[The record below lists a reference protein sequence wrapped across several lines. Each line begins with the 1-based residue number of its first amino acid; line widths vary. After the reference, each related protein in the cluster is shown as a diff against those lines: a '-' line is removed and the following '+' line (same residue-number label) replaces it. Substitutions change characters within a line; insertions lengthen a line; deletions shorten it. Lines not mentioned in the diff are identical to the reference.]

1 MFIAIADSVN
11 GGSGQGTGTG
21 SGGGGNRTA
30 PVFQFLGR
38 PLDRFPKFYQLVFTS
53 ESEFPF
59 SVFIGETEYVI
70 NSTADTVSGQ
80 LTQVGETVE
89 ASLSFGARVELSL
102 GKGGSSGINK
112 IFRFD
117 NLIVGELAFSSF
129 HVEDRDFSGV
139 TTLPARILD
148 DLSFC
153 FSSATGLPSNIGLW
167 DVSNVVDFL
176 GMFNDVPESAMSD
189 AFGQWTFGDSA
200 IIGSQAF
207 ANISDADLASCLV
220 QWAANANQGSSVD
233 LNRPF
238 GSDPR
243 GGGAPRDL
251 SETTY
256 PAAKAAY
263 DNLIANNSWDFAT
276 SINWLP

>member
-11 GGSGQGTGTG
+11 GGSGQGTG
-21 SGGGGNRTA
+21 SGGGNRMA
-30 PVFQFLGR
+30 PVFQFLLR
-38 PLDRFPKFYQLVFTS
+38 PIDRVPKFWQLGFTS

-80 LTQVGETVE
+80 ITQVGVPVE
-89 ASLSFGARVELSL
+89 ASVSFGAKFQLNPN
-102 GKGGSSGINK
+102 KGGTDGINK
-112 IFRFD
+112 ILRFD
-117 NLIVGELAFSSF
+117 NLIVGRNTFYL
-129 HVEDRDFSGV
+129 VEDRDYSGV

-148 DLSFC
+148 DLTFC
-153 FSSATGLPSNIGLW
+153 FFTATGLPSNIGLW
-167 DVSNVVDFL
+167 DVSNVLMFN

-200 IIGSQAF
+200 NIGAQTF
-207 ANISDADLASCLV
+207 ENISDADLASCLV
-220 QWAANANQGSSVD
+220 QWEANANQGSIVD
-233 LNRPF
+233 FSFYPF
-238 GSDPR
+238 GPDPR
-243 GGGAPRDL
+243 GGSGVRDL

-263 DNLIANNSWDFAT
+263 DNLIANNSWNFGS

>member
-11 GGSGQGTGTG
+11 GGSGQGTG
-21 SGGGGNRTA
+21 SGGGGNGTA
-30 PVFQFLGR
+30 TVLQFLLR
-38 PLDRFPKFYQLVFTS
+38 PEDRTPKVYQLAFTS
-53 ESEFPF
+53 ESQFPF

-80 LTQVGETVE
+80 LIQVGVPVE
-89 ASLSFGARVELSL
+89 ASVSFGAQFQLASGR
-102 GKGGSSGINK
+102 GGTFGVNK

-117 NLIVGELAFSSF
+117 NLIVGSNAFSE
-129 HVEDRDFSGV
+129 VEDTAFSGV

-167 DVSNVVDFL
+167 DVSNVVDFR
-176 GMFNDVPESAMSD
+176 GMFKNIPESAMSD
-189 AFGQWTFGDSA
+189 AFGQWTFGDMA
-200 IIGSQAF
+200 DFGGQTF
-207 ANISDADLASCLV
+207 EYISDADLASCLV
-220 QWAANANQGSSVD
+220 QWETNANQGSSV
-233 LNRPF
+233 NFSSFPF

-243 GGGAPRDL
+243 GGAAVRDL

-256 PAAKAAY
+256 PDAKAAY
-263 DNLIANNSWDFAT
+263 DNLIANNSWNFGT

>member
-11 GGSGQGTGTG
+11 GGSGQGTG
-21 SGGGGNRTA
+21 SGGGDNRTA
-30 PVFQFLGR
+30 PVFQFLLR
-38 PLDRFPKFYQLVFTS
+38 FQDRVPKFYQLAFTS
-53 ESEFPF
+53 ESQFPF

-70 NSTADTVSGQ
+70 NSTADIVSGQ
-80 LTQVGETVE
+80 LTQVEVPVE
-89 ASLSFGARVELSL
+89 ASVSFGAQFQLASGR
-102 GKGGSSGINK
+102 GGTFAVNK

-117 NLIVGELAFSSF
+117 NLIVGSNAFSE
-129 HVEDRDFSGV
+129 VEDTDFSGV

-167 DVSNVVDFL
+167 DVSNVVDFR
-176 GMFNDVPESAMSD
+176 GMFNVVPESAMSD

-200 IIGSQAF
+200 NIGGATF
-207 ANISDADLASCLV
+207 ENISDADLASCLV
-220 QWAANANQGSSVD
+220 QWETNANQGSSVD
-233 LNRPF
+233 LSGEPF

-243 GGGAPRDL
+243 GGAAPRDL

-263 DNLIANNSWDFAT
+263 DNLIANNSWNFGN

>member
-21 SGGGGNRTA
+21 SGGGNRTA
-30 PVFQFLGR
+30 PVLQFLLR
-38 PLDRFPKFYQLVFTS
+38 PQDRVPKFYQLVFTS
-53 ESEFPF
+53 ESQFPF

-80 LTQVGETVE
+80 LTQEGVPVE
-89 ASLSFGARVELSL
+89 ASLSFGARVELSR

-117 NLIVGELAFSSF
+117 NLIVGQLAFSSF
-129 HVEDRDFSGV
+129 HIEDPDFSGV

-148 DLSFC
+148 DLASC
-153 FSSATGLPSNIGLW
+153 FSGAAGLPSNIGLW
-167 DVSNVVDFL
+167 DVSNVLSFFR
-176 GMFNDVPESAMSD
+176 MFSGVPESAMSD

-200 IIGSQAF
+200 IIGSATF

-220 QWAANANQGSSVD
+220 QWEANANQGSQVD
-233 LNRPF
+233 LSGEPF
-238 GSDPR
+238 GVDPR
-243 GGGAPRDL
+243 GAGAPRDL

-263 DNLIANNSWDFAT
+263 DNLIANNSWNFGT